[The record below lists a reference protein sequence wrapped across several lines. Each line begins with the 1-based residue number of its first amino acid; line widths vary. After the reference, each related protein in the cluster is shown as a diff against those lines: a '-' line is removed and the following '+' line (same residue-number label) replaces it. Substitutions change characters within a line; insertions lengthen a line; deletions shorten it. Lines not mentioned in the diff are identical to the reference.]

1 MKKAFLSGVLMCASL
16 LATAQMKMNSW
27 SVGVGLGVANYF
39 GDIVP
44 KANDVSTDIK
54 YTRLSPS
61 IDVAYQFTEQF
72 AVEADIA
79 WVRLISSDFETADP
93 RNVRHRYR
101 FMRNQNFRND
111 VFEFAISGEFD
122 FKPTIGGIF
131 RRPTWR
137 PYVFGGIAGFYHN
150 PKGMTPDGRW
160 VDLQP
165 LRTEGQGLRATEDLS
180 NGVTGTY
187 KSKPYSLVNIAI
199 PFGAGI
205 KYRLTDNLD
214 IAFEIGYRFTFTDY
228 LDDVSGNYAN
238 AADLAAFNPLSA
250 TMANRTT
257 ENRDPI
263 SGDVRDWSPVA
274 ESTNGTGLDG
284 RLEPRFQTINGFG
297 RAGDKRGEAKDRDIY
312 IVNTFRLQYFFE
324 QRGVRCP
331 KFRRVRR

>member
-1 MKKAFLSGVLMCASL
+1 MKKLFLSGLFICSSL
-16 LATAQMKMNSW
+16 LATAQIQTNSW
-27 SVGVGLGVANYF
+27 SLGVGLGVGNYF

-44 KANDVSTDIK
+44 KANDFSTDLR

-72 AVEADIA
+72 AVEVDAA
-79 WVRLISSDFETADP
+79 WIRLISSDFQTADP
-93 RNVRHRYR
+93 RNVRDRYR
-101 FMRNQNFRND
+101 YMRNQNFRND
-111 VFEFAISGEFD
+111 VIELALTGEWD
-122 FKPTIGGIF
+122 FKPTVGGVF
-131 RRPTWR
+131 RRPIWR
-137 PYVFGGIAGFYHN
+137 PYAFGGVAVFHHN

-165 LRTEGQGLRATEDLS
+165 LRTEGQGLTATPDV

-187 KSKPYSLVNIAI
+187 KSKPYSLVSVAI

-214 IAFEIGYRFTFTDY
+214 VAFEVGYRFTFTDY
-228 LDDVSGNYAN
+228 LDDTSGNYAN
-238 AADLAAFNPLSA
+238 AADLNNFNPLSA
-250 TMANRTT
+250 IMANRTT
-257 ENRDPI
+257 EDRDPI
-263 SGDVRDWSPVA
+263 SGSVRNWRPVA
-274 ESTNGTGLDG
+274 ESTNGYVTDG
-284 RLEPRFQTINGFG
+284 MGRETINGFG
-297 RAGDKRGEAKDRDIY
+297 RAGDKRGESKDRDIY

>member
-1 MKKAFLSGVLMCASL
+1 MKKIFLSVFFALFVC
-16 LATAQMKMNSW
+16 LAYAQMKSGSW
-27 SVGVGLGVANYF
+27 SMGVGLGIGNYF

-61 IDVAYQFTEQF
+61 IDIAYQFTEQF
-72 AVEADIA
+72 AVELDLA
-79 WVRLISSDFETADP
+79 WIRLISSDFETADP

-111 VFEFAISGEFD
+111 VFEIGVSGEWD
-122 FKPTIGGIF
+122 FKPTIGGVF

-137 PYVFGGIAGFYHN
+137 PYAFAGVAGFYHN

-165 LRTEGQGLRATEDLS
+165 LRTEGQGLPSTAVDRDGNPINYA
-180 NGVTGTY
+180 
-187 KSKPYSLVNIAI
+187 SKPYSLVQVAI

-205 KYRLTDNLD
+205 KYKLSDNWD

-228 LDDVSGNYAN
+228 LDDVSGNYAS
-238 AADLAAFNPLSA
+238 AADLNAYNPLSA
-250 TMANRTT
+250 IMANRTL
-257 ENRDPI
+257 EARDPI
-263 SGDVRDWSPVA
+263 SGQVRDFAPVV
-274 ESTNGTGLDG
+274 ESTNGYTVDALG
-284 RLEPRFQTINGFG
+284 RPTVNGFG
-297 RAGDKRGEAKDRDIY
+297 NAGDQRGNAKDRDIY
-312 IVNTFRLQYFFE
+312 IVSTFRVQYFFE
-324 QRGVRCP
+324 QKGVRCP